1 MKWLPATLLAVAL
14 AVVAAGCGE
23 QDPNA
28 GASGSGASTPA
39 GSPAASASKP
49 GPPGPG
55 PWAKIDAKDYKALD
69 GGLMYAV
76 IKPGAGPAI
85 KSGQQA
91 LMHYTGWVKSS
102 GKKFDSSRDRG
113 QPFPFPLG
121 QGAVIPGWDKGVVG
135 MKQGEQRQ
143 LVIPAAM
150 GYGDQGTPDGAIPP
164 GADLVFD
171 IELMGMK

>member
-1 MKWLPATLLAVAL
+1 MRWLPATLLAVAL

-28 GASGSGASTPA
+28 GI
-39 GSPAASASKP
+39 GSPEASASKA

-55 PWAKIDAKDYKALD
+55 PWAKIDAKEYKTLD

-76 IKPGAGPAI
+76 IKPGKGAEI

-91 LMHYTGWVKSS
+91 LMHYTGWLKSN

-113 QPFPFPLG
+113 EAFPFPLG

-143 LVIPAAM
+143 LVIPAAL
-150 GYGDQGTPDGAIPP
+150 GYADRGAGADIPP
-164 GADLVFD
+164 GADLIFD
-171 IELMGMK
+171 VVLMGMK

>member
-28 GASGSGASTPA
+28 GYSGSGSGGSSTA
-39 GSPAASASKP
+39 GSGAEASKP

-55 PWAKIDAKDYKALD
+55 PWAKIDAKEYKTLD
-69 GGLMYAV
+69 GGLVYAV
-76 IKPGAGPAI
+76 IKPGKGEGI
-85 KSGQQA
+85 KDGQTA
-91 LMHYTGWVKSS
+91 EMHYTGWLKSS

-113 QPFPFPLG
+113 QPFDFPLG
-121 QGAVIPGWDKGVVG
+121 QGQVIPGWDKGVKG
-135 MKQGEQRQ
+135 MLPGEQRQ
-143 LVIPAAM
+143 LVIPAAL
-150 GYGDQGTPDGAIPP
+150 GYGDHGAGADIPP

-171 IELMGMK
+171 VELLKAH